1 MEACLLKKG
10 KLMKSLSTP
19 VAAEMQPAQK
29 IELSERRIRKQNQK
43 TALIFWG
50 FVGPLILGLIV
61 FFYIPILWGIVLSF
75 ADARATIT
83 PTRFVGFQNYI
94 AMLTDPNFTHALV
107 TFGIFALIIVP
118 TTFACSLGLALLVNS
133 IKFAQGFFRSVFFLP
148 TACSYVLASVVWKM
162 SIFNGTFYGL
172 ANSVLHIFGRQPIV
186 WISSPNPPWYW
197 LVLATVRL
205 WLQLGMY
212 MIIFIAGLQDIPREL
227 YEAAFVDGARRGW
240 QTFWNVTFPLLRN
253 ASISILLLNVI
264 AAFQAFDEF
273 YNIMTGGNVILARP
287 PLVYLLEVALQNQ
300 DYGLGSAG
308 GIILTLII
316 VVFSLVQ
323 GKLLGFGTRD

>member
-1 MEACLLKKG
+1 
-10 KLMKSLSTP
+10 
-19 VAAEMQPAQK
+19 MQPSQN
-29 IELSERRIRKQNQK
+29 IELSARRIQKQNQK

-83 PTRFVGFQNYI
+83 PTRFVGLQNYI
-94 AMLTDPNFTHALV
+94 QMLSDPDFIHSLV
-107 TFGIFALIIVP
+107 TFAIFAVIIVP

-133 IKFAQGFFRSVFFLP
+133 VKFAQGFFRSVFFLP
-148 TACSYVLASVVWKM
+148 TACSYVLASIVWKM

-172 ANSVLHIFGRQPIV
+172 ANAVLHVFGIAPVV
-186 WISSPNPPWYW
+186 WISSPTPPWYW
-197 LVLATVRL
+197 LVLASVRL
-205 WLQLGMY
+205 WLQLGIY

-227 YEAAFVDGARRGW
+227 YEAAFVDGARHGW
-240 QTFWNVTFPLLRN
+240 QTFWAITFPLLRN

-287 PLVYLLEVALQNQ
+287 PLVYLLQVALTDQN
-300 DYGLGSAG
+300 YGAGSAG

-316 VVFSLVQ
+316 IVISLVQ
-323 GKLLGFGTRD
+323 GRLLGFGTRD